1 MKLQT
6 KLLLVLV
13 TGLLTVYGVSC
24 LVQRHY
30 SLADIEEFATTNLR
44 AEAEREWGWLE
55 RLSKAVNTSLDDAMN
70 AGDMDKF
77 SQLLAQQQRVPDLQ
91 ELSLF
96 DRTGK
101 ITHSSLPARVKQ
113 TLPDELQ
120 KQLAS
125 ATAPLKQRTADSFEL
140 YQPIHATKA
149 CLDCHVN
156 WKAGEYCGASV
167 LRFSAAPLKSA
178 EESWTAFNHHFAQ
191 DNLLTTGVI
200 AAVLGA
206 MTVVLV
212 LLALRYFMARPLTRL
227 TNLLS
232 EQAYQV
238 TEAAHAVESSS
249 QSVASEASHQ
259 AASLEETSASMEELL
274 SMTRRNAEHSDRA
287 NELSRQTTTAADQG
301 VASMRQMRSS
311 MQTLQTS
318 NKDVAKI
325 IKTIDDIAFQTNL
338 LALNAA
344 VEAARAGE
352 AGLGFA
358 VVADEVRALSK
369 RSAAAAK
376 ETADKIEQTLTNTDQ
391 CVGICS
397 QTNELLDGIV
407 TRAHGL
413 EEIATEVANAS
424 KEQSAGI
431 DQVNQAVSELDRV
444 TQHNA
449 AASEEGAA
457 AAQQLKSQATAL
469 TQAVADLRTL
479 VNGAGKSA
487 TPPAEVQSM
496 NLGKTSKPAAG
507 VPQNKPR
514 PNARPLAGS
523 ARPTAG
529 KPLPP
534 DRESQATAVAFSEE
548 F

>member
-1 MKLQT
+1 MMPW
-6 KLLLVLV
+6 
-13 TGLLTVYGVSC
+13 
-24 LVQRHY
+24 R
-30 SLADIEEFATTNLR
+30 
-44 AEAEREWGWLE
+44 
-55 RLSKAVNTSLDDAMN
+55 

-77 SQLLAQQQRVPDLQ
+77 TKLLAPNSSV
-91 ELSLF
+91 SGSA
-96 DRTGK
+96 RTFACS
-101 ITHSSLPARVKQ
+101 IAPARLLIRRCPARVKQ
-113 TLPDELQ
+113 TLPAELQ
-120 KQLAS
+120 TQLAS
-125 ATAPLKQRTADSFEL
+125 ATVPLKQRTADSFEL
-140 YQPIHATKA
+140 YQPIHATKS

-156 WKAGEYCGASV
+156 WKAGEYCGATV
-167 LRFSAAPLKSA
+167 LRFSAAPLKTA
-178 EESWTAFNHHFAQ
+178 EQSWTTFNHHFAQ
-191 DNLLTTGVI
+191 ENLLTTGVI

-206 MTVVLV
+206 MTIVLV

-232 EQAYQV
+232 EQARQV

-249 QSVASEASHQ
+249 QSVANEASHQ

-287 NELSRQTTTAADQG
+287 NELARETTTAADHG
-301 VASMRQMRSS
+301 VGSMRQMKLS

-318 NKDVAKI
+318 NQDVAKI

-376 ETADKIEQTLTNTDQ
+376 ETADKIEHTLTNTDQ
-391 CVGICS
+391 CVGICN

-413 EEIATEVANAS
+413 EEIATEVASAS

-457 AAQQLKSQATAL
+457 AAQQLKAQATAL

-479 VNGAGKSA
+479 VNGAGKSNST
-487 TPPAEVQSM
+487 TPAPQRRDFVAAPERSFGANQS
-496 NLGKTSKPAAG
+496 KSAAKVRPAASSSPAASG
-507 VPQNKPR
+507 QLVP
-514 PNARPLAGS
+514 
-523 ARPTAG
+523 T
-529 KPLPP
+529 
-534 DRESQATAVAFSEE
+534 DRELQTTAAAFSDE

>member
-13 TGLLTVYGVSC
+13 TGLLTVYGASC
-24 LVQRHY
+24 LVQRY
-30 SLADIEEFATTNLR
+30 LSLADIEEFATTNLG

-55 RLSKAVNTSLDDAMN
+55 RLSKAINTTLDDAMN

-77 SQLLAQQQRVPDLQ
+77 ARLLAEQQRVPDLQ
-91 ELSLF
+91 ELSLH

-101 ITHSSLPARVKQ
+101 ITHSSIPTRIKQSLP
-113 TLPDELQ
+113 TELQ
-120 KQLAS
+120 TQLTT
-125 ATAPLKQRTADSFEL
+125 ATGNIKFRTAESFEL
-140 YQPIHATKA
+140 YQPIYATKA
-149 CLDCHVN
+149 CLECHVN
-156 WKAGEYCGASV
+156 WKAGEYCGATA
-167 LRFSAAPLKSA
+167 LRFSAAPLKTA
-178 EESWTAFNHHFAQ
+178 EQSWATFNHHFGQ
-191 DNLLTTGVI
+191 ENLLTTGVI

-227 TNLLS
+227 TDLLS
-232 EQAYQV
+232 EQARQV

-249 QSVASEASHQ
+249 QSVANEASHQ

-287 NELSRQTTTAADQG
+287 NGLSRETTTAADQG
-301 VASMRQMRSS
+301 VASMRQMKLS

-318 NKDVAKI
+318 NQDVAKI

-369 RSAAAAK
+369 RSATAAK
-376 ETADKIEQTLTNTDQ
+376 ETADKIEHTLTNTDQ
-391 CVGICS
+391 CVGLCN
-397 QTNELLDGIV
+397 QTSALLDGIV

-413 EEIATEVANAS
+413 EELATEVANAS
-424 KEQSAGI
+424 KEQSSGI
-431 DQVNQAVSELDRV
+431 GQVNQAVSELDSV

-457 AAQQLKSQATAL
+457 AAQQLKAQATAL

-479 VNGAGKSA
+479 VNGAGKSNSTIPATQRRDHVA
-487 TPPAEVQSM
+487 TPERTFVTNQ
-496 NLGKTSKPAAG
+496 SKPAAK
-507 VPQNKPR
+507 V
-514 PNARPLAGS
+514 
-523 ARPTAG
+523 RPTTRSAKPTTG
-529 KPLPP
+529 KLVPL
-534 DRESQATAVAFSEE
+534 DRELQTAAAAFRDE